1 MLVKVGLVPFLSSSF
16 NLISFMLYATSSSPH
31 RVLFSSSLPTC
42 GHVHLLF
49 FCVYLHQASESKHQ
63 VTIDVKALCATKEA
77 SQALVDA
84 IVDAVGDLSL

>member
-1 MLVKVGLVPFLSSSF
+1 
-16 NLISFMLYATSSSPH
+16 
-31 RVLFSSSLPTC
+31 
-42 GHVHLLF
+42 
-49 FCVYLHQASESKHQ
+49 